1 MGARAG
7 VTVKVMPEGTEIDLE
22 ALKTKGQEAI
32 KNIYGEVG
40 EIRIVEEP
48 IAFGLRALKFT
59 FIIDEDKGSDVI
71 QDKFSEME
79 EVASAQVVEFVRL
92 T

>member
-1 MGARAG
+1 MGAKAG
-7 VTVKVMPEGTEIDLE
+7 VTVKVMPQSAEVDLE
-22 ALKTKGQEAI
+22 ALKAKGRETI
-32 KNIYGEVG
+32 ISVYGDVG

-59 FIIDEDKGSDVI
+59 FIIDETKGTDEVET
-71 QDKFSEME
+71 KLSELDTA
-79 EVASAQVVEFVRL
+79 ASAQVVEFMRL